1 MRLLLLLTLA
11 LVGAQAM
18 ASETTAFVNVNV
30 VPMSSE
36 RVVPEQ
42 TVVVSGDRIVAIG
55 LVDEVSIPKGANLV
69 DGTDRYLIPGL
80 AEMHAHVPDPDS
92 PALGR
97 YFSLYVANGV
107 TTIRGMLGRPAH
119 LQLRDDLE
127 SGKVFGPRLV
137 TSGPSFND
145 RSVAGTTQ
153 ARDMVT
159 AQQAAGYDFVKIHP
173 GLTGEEFDAVAD
185 TANALDFPF
194 AGHVTIAAG
203 VPRVL
208 EKGQSTIDHLDGY
221 FAALLPPDSDGL
233 GGYGGFFDAFLAD
246 EIEVDRIKGI
256 AAATAAAG
264 TWNVPTEILVEQL
277 IDNTPIQELRN
288 RPEMRYMPR
297 AVVDDW
303 ARAKES
309 QLADHDYS
317 ADVAALAIKLRRQ
330 LILELHRAGAGLL
343 LGSDSPQIF
352 NVPGFS
358 IHREL
363 ESLVAAGLTPYEAL
377 QTGTAS
383 VAVFLGSDTGLVEK
397 GRAADLV
404 LLDANPLAD
413 IRNTR
418 RIHGVMLRG
427 TWHAAATLENSLLP
441 YRNAD

>member
-11 LVGAQAM
+11 FVGAQAM

-173 GLTGEEFDAVAD
+173 GLTGDEFDAVAD

>member
-173 GLTGEEFDAVAD
+173 GLTGDEFDAVAD